1 MPEPLRKSFKAA
13 DTAHAYFNSPIHP
26 ENLPT
31 SMSLAVFPGGGTQGL
46 ISVYLAGS
54 FERASE
60 RPFHESFDRI
70 AGVSVGSINS
80 SALWPLARTG
90 QPLMSTASL
99 REFYETQLDGA
110 FKKNWWSLGGL
121 LDNKYDLS
129 KFEKILKSH
138 YGDLKLSDFADGLNI
153 YVVDLETNQLRC
165 LSSEMAKRDP
175 AEDFRMTDLLR
186 AAIAAPTYF
195 DTVEIK
201 NMAGETVHFIDA
213 GVMASNPSFVEFF
226 ANEHMARELAITS
239 FGTGNTNALKLK
251 SGDLNGGVADVGSGT
266 LSTIF
271 RATNVTY
278 STMIR
283 NRLGDRFTELDIDL
297 KDSGLDLISDIEDVI
312 PHAQRAVRENTH
324 RIIDAV
330 HQIDAMR
337 ENTLAK
343 ERPALEIPDSCKDEM
358 VAKDETPRAY
368 VFTPAPGGGGFSMAA

>member
-1 MPEPLRKSFKAA
+1 MPEPLKDRFKAA
-13 DTAHAYFNSPIHP
+13 NSAHPYFNAPTHP
-26 ENLPT
+26 ENLPNA
-31 SMSLAVFPGGGTQGL
+31 MSLAVFPGGGTQGL

-70 AGVSVGSINS
+70 AGVSVGSINAA
-80 SALWPLARTG
+80 ALWPLAKTG
-90 QPLMSTASL
+90 EPLMSTESL

-121 LDNKYDLS
+121 LDNQYDLS
-129 KFEKILKSH
+129 GFEKILKH
-138 YGDLKLSDFADGLNI
+138 HFGDLKLSDFADGLNI

-175 AEDFRMTDLLR
+175 TEDFRMTDLLR
-186 AAIAAPTYF
+186 TAIAAPTYF

-201 NMAGETVHFIDA
+201 NGAGETVHFIDA
-213 GVMASNPSFVEFF
+213 GVMAANPSFVEFF
-226 ANEHMARELAITS
+226 ANEHMARALAITS
-239 FGTGNTNALKLK
+239 FGTGNTNMLKLK

-283 NRLGDRFTELDIDL
+283 NRLGDRFTELDVDL
-297 KDSGLDLISDIEDVI
+297 KDSGLGMISDIEDVI

-324 RIIDAV
+324 RIIEAV
-330 HQIDAMR
+330 HQIDSMR
-337 ENTLAK
+337 EDTLATEEPAIDRPKSSK
-343 ERPALEIPDSCKDEM
+343 EEI
-358 VAKDETPRAY
+358 DETIKPYAL
-368 VFTPAPGGGGFSMAA
+368 APISDGFRHLVAA